1 MMPGRLHWQWP
12 QLYWMKNHDRVCIQ
26 QVFIHHKNREVI
38 IIDKSDCV
46 NPASF
51 RDPSGHIYEQE
62 GVLYRRVN
70 QVYRDNYDLLMK
82 SGLYNE
88 LTHQGFLVRHEEVE
102 EEAPQQG
109 NAYKVLRP
117 EKIDFISYPYEW
129 SFSQLRDAARLTLA
143 IQLLAMEHEMS
154 LKDASA
160 YNIQFD
166 HGRPVMIDT
175 LSFEKYIEGRPW
187 VAYRQFCQHFLAPLA
202 LMSRKDVRL
211 NKLLL
216 GYIDGIPLDLAGSLL
231 PGSSWLNIGLAL
243 HLHIHAKTQK
253 AYSKSPDAGK
263 AGQRKNRPISK
274 NGLTGIV
281 QGLDKTIR
289 KMKCQL
295 SGTEWGEYYQSTNY
309 SDSAF
314 KDKQDAVKE
323 YLEMARPARVWD
335 LGANTGVFSR
345 LASEMGIFTVSFDID
360 PAAVDYNYRQ
370 IRDQR
375 EKNLLPLV
383 FDLTNPSPGL
393 GWDCRER
400 DSLMRRGPVDCI
412 LALALIH
419 HLAISN
425 NVPLEKLAS
434 FFAGLCTSLII
445 EFVPKEDS
453 QVQRLLA
460 SREDVFSDYN
470 QQHFEIVFSKYFKVN
485 QVKKIR
491 DSTRTLFLM
500 HKI

>member
-1 MMPGRLHWQWP
+1 M
-12 QLYWMKNHDRVCIQ
+12 
-26 QVFIHHKNREVI
+26 I
-38 IIDKSDCV
+38 IISKSI
-46 NPASF
+46 NRLPASF
-51 RDPSGHIYEQE
+51 RDPSGYIYEQE
-62 GVLYRRVN
+62 GVLYRQVN
-70 QVYRDNYDLLMK
+70 HAYREDYDLLMQ

-88 LTHQGFLVRHEEVE
+88 LADQGFLVRHEEVPDRASE
-102 EEAPQQG
+102 YG
-109 NAYKVLRP
+109 TAYKVLCPDR
-117 EKIDFISYPYEW
+117 IDFISYPYEW
-129 SFSQLRDAARLTLA
+129 SFSQFRDAALLTLD
-143 IQLLAMEHEMS
+143 IQLMAMGHGMS

-175 LSFEKYIEGRPW
+175 LSFEKYVEGRPW

-202 LMSRKDVRL
+202 LMAKKDVRL
-211 NKLLL
+211 GKLLL

-231 PGSSWLNIGLAL
+231 PGSTWLNIGLAL
-243 HLHIHAKTQK
+243 HLHVHARTQK
-253 AYSKSPDAGK
+253 AYSDSSDIKRRKKHK
-263 AGQRKNRPISK
+263 ARNISK

-281 QGLDKTIR
+281 QGLGRTVR
-289 KMKCQL
+289 KLECGL
-295 SGTEWGEYYQSTNY
+295 SGTEWGEYYKSTNY

-314 KDKQDAVKE
+314 KDKKDIVKGF
-323 YLEMARPARVWD
+323 LEIGGPSKVWD

-370 IRDQR
+370 IRKNR
-375 EKNLLPLV
+375 ENNLLPLV

-400 DSLMRRGPVDCI
+400 DSLVQRGPVDCI

-425 NVPLEKLAS
+425 NVPLEKIAS
-434 FFAGLCTSLII
+434 FFAGLCSSLII
-445 EFVPKEDS
+445 EFVPKEDT

-460 SREDVFSDYN
+460 SREDIFSDYDK
-470 QQHFEIVFSKYFKVN
+470 QHFETIFSKYFKINRMNEIKDSSRVLYLM
-485 QVKKIR
+485 QKI
-491 DSTRTLFLM
+491 
-500 HKI
+500 

>member
-1 MMPGRLHWQWP
+1 MQ
-12 QLYWMKNHDRVCIQ
+12 
-26 QVFIHHKNREVI
+26 
-38 IIDKSDCV
+38 
-46 NPASF
+46 
-51 RDPSGHIYEQE
+51 
-62 GVLYRRVN
+62 
-70 QVYRDNYDLLMK
+70 

-88 LTHQGFLVRHEEVE
+88 LTHQGFLVRHEEVGGE
-102 EEAPQQG
+102 VADYG
-109 NAYKVLRP
+109 AAYKVLRP
-117 EKIDFISYPYEW
+117 ERIDFISYPYEW
-129 SFSQLRDAARLTLA
+129 SFSQFKDAARLTLE

-166 HGRPVMIDT
+166 NGRPVMIDT
-175 LSFEKYIEGRPW
+175 LSFEKYVEGPPW

-202 LMSRKDVRL
+202 LMAKKDVRL

-253 AYSKSPDAGK
+253 AYSNSADTGK
-263 AGQRKNRPISK
+263 AKQRKTRPISK

-281 QGLDKTIR
+281 QGLDKTVR
-289 KMKCQL
+289 KLKCGL
-295 SGTEWGEYYQSTNY
+295 SGTEWGEYYKSTNY
-309 SDSAF
+309 SDSAL
-314 KDKQDAVKE
+314 KDKKDIVKDF
-323 YLEMARPARVWD
+323 LEIAKPSQVWD

-345 LASEMGIFTVSFDID
+345 LASEMDIFTVSFDID

-453 QVQRLLA
+453 QVQRLLF
-460 SREDVFSDYN
+460 SREDIFGDYD
-470 QQHFEIVFSKYFKVN
+470 QQHFEKVFSRHFVINK
-485 QVKKIR
+485 VKKVR
-491 DSTRTLFLM
+491 DSDRVLYLM
-500 HKI
+500 QKI